1 MNKELVSKLE
11 AIIAK
16 MDIPFYRKT
25 IKNKDNVR
33 WLNRNIAVRNSQN
46 PALPEA
52 MNLIKELL

>member
-25 IKNKDNVR
+25 IKSKDSLR
-33 WLNRNIAVRNSQN
+33 WLNRNIGVFNANH
-46 PALPEA
+46 PAFPEA
-52 MNLIKELL
+52 TKLIKELL